1 MSNSVPF
8 HARRANL
15 HTFLW
20 ICNAGN
26 FIWKGRRPTFN
37 ASMTHRVTQ
46 NHIRKHRKRTGLS
59 QREIS
64 LLLGYRN
71 QWQVSRHERS
81 DTIPPLLAALA
92 YQVIFQIPVSIIFAP
107 MHGTVMNTIESNL
120 ADFER
125 ALIERGTGSPSRAI
139 SQKIKWLKD
148 RRK

>member
-1 MSNSVPF
+1 
-8 HARRANL
+8 
-15 HTFLW
+15 
-20 ICNAGN
+20 
-26 FIWKGRRPTFN
+26 
-37 ASMTHRVTQ
+37 MTHRVTQ
-46 NHIRKHRKRTGLS
+46 NHIRKHRKTTGLT

-71 QWQVSRHERS
+71 QWQVSRHERA

-107 MHGTVMNTIESNL
+107 VHGTVAKTIERNL

-125 ALIERGTGSPSRAI
+125 ALTELSTRNPSRTIAR
-139 SQKIKWLKD
+139 KIKWLKD